1 MSFFVSLLTGYKKYE
16 IKKINNNKKLE
27 KQNKKM
33 VEMLKRNNI
42 SKINLT
48 SIGNSIATGYS
59 AIDTIKPLLKRNE
72 SLKKQ
77 LEKDGINY
85 NCYSFARPQN
95 NNDEHLLNWLIK
107 NIKLSEVNRIVRLD
121 FGKNINAMDS
131 SCITDE
137 EIEIHYPLNPKNDIG
152 FKDLIMEGNDNEANI
167 IVYNGGTGSFL
178 DDVTRGRKR
187 NLLSGFFRDFKS
199 MDTILKIIYL
209 KHPHTQVYICGLP
222 TLTKLNLTAGLNKKI
237 KRICD
242 FYPNCTYVEPSS
254 HNFFYLKNGLVK
266 YDFHYNCNEYL
277 NLNEHIINS
286 IYNNYERNKCLIDFD
301 IETKK
306 INNYCQYE
314 KPDARK
320 DKTIMLDP
328 MLKVINKYN
337 EIMDKKMLKT
347 IKNYYKRRY
356 TSNFYLTPR
365 NEVLT
370 FINNQIETSK

>member
-16 IKKINNNKKLE
+16 VKEIKTGKKLE
-27 KQNKKM
+27 KQNKKLI
-33 VEMLKRNNI
+33 EMLKRNNI

-59 AIDTIKPLLKRNE
+59 IIDTIKPLLKRNN

-77 LEKDGINY
+77 LEKAEIKY

-107 NIKLSEVNRIVRLD
+107 NIKLSEVNKIIRLD

-137 EIEIHYPLNPKNDIG
+137 EIEKHYPLNPKNDIG
-152 FKDLIMEGNDNEANI
+152 FKDLIMEGNENEANI
-167 IVYNGGTGSFL
+167 IIYNGGTGSFL

-187 NLLSGFFRDFKS
+187 SGLSGFFRDFKS

-209 KHPHTQVYICGLP
+209 KHPQTQVYICGLP
-222 TLTKLNLTAGLNKKI
+222 TLTKLHLTAVLNKRI
-237 KRICD
+237 KKICD

-254 HNFFYLKNGLVK
+254 HNFFYLKNGSVK
-266 YDFHYNCNEYL
+266 YDFHYNRNEYL
-277 NLNEHIINS
+277 TLNEHIISS

-320 DKTIMLDP
+320 NKTFMLDS
-328 MLKVINKYN
+328 MLNVFDKNK
-337 EIMDKKMLKT
+337 EIMDEKMLKT
-347 IKNYYKRRY
+347 IKKYYKRRFA
-356 TSNFYLTPR
+356 SNFYLTPK
-365 NEVLT
+365 NEVIS
-370 FINNQIETSK
+370 FINKQIQDSK